1 MEWRRRSHDDEIS
14 VVLPG
19 ELRAGEWVVRG
30 VRTDDAAAL
39 AALASRMGYQWG
51 DLLRV
56 PGSEQET
63 VDLIAEWD
71 ALRATGRADLVGM
84 FSPDNK
90 PLFAAVVQRHDLTA
104 ELSGWGT
111 AVESERKVVVKGM
124 AVWTAYLRGSC
135 ELVRL
140 WIDLPPHDRHTD
152 FLTHQ
157 AGFRS
162 EGLVTRADG
171 TPRERISSL

>member
-1 MEWRRRSHDDEIS
+1 MKWKTHSHDDEVS

-19 ELRAGEWVVRG
+19 ELRTGEWFVRG
-30 VRTDDAAAL
+30 VTTDDAADM
-39 AALASRMGYQWG
+39 AALASRRGYEWG

-56 PGSEQET
+56 PESEQEA

-71 ALRATGRADLVGM
+71 SLRATGQADLVGM
-84 FSPDNK
+84 FSADGN
-90 PLFAAVVQRHDLTA
+90 PLFAGAVQRHDFTA

-111 AVESERKVVVKGM
+111 AVESERKI
-124 AVWTAYLRGSC
+124 AVGGIAMWTAYLRDSC
-135 ELVRL
+135 NLIRL

-157 AGFRS
+157 AGFRT

-171 TPRERISSL
+171 TTRERISSL